1 MFIQL
6 CFEERRNTIQYEIHI
21 VVRGTPVGLEG
32 TLYCQ
37 TNGVQ
42 GPSPKIFFVYEKYRC
57 EIVSFEAV
65 LGITNKFKSNTLL
78 LKM

>member
-1 MFIQL
+1 MRKDEIQYSSM
-6 CFEERRNTIQYEIHI
+6 QYEIH
-21 VVRGTPVGLEG
+21 VLVRVGLGG

-37 TNGVQ
+37 TNG
-42 GPSPKIFFVYEKYRC
+42 SPRSLTQNIFVYVKYRC